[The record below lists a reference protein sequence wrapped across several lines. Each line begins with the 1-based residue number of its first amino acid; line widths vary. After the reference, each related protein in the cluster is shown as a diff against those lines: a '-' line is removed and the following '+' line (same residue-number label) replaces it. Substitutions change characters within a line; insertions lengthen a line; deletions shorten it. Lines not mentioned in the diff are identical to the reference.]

1 MTMLEAPLRSLLAD
15 VAGSRDL
22 PTFWRHVQALLRAVV
37 AFDTAVAWSGLSAI
51 VLGEDGETRGGQARG
66 FLRSYYSGPDGAQ
79 IVPEAFLVHSSAVM
93 LGAGLL
99 PALDGPHPPVG
110 TDSPISLDLRDAT
123 EPSRSLLELSG
134 WRHALVL
141 PLGWEQQQVSAGVAL
156 YRAPVEGAF
165 EPGETE
171 RLAGWVPLLKQ
182 VHARLLEHAVQRGA
196 QAEIQGFLSGLP
208 VGLALFDWTWRPL
221 YVNEEGYR
229 LTQLW
234 NHAPAIPPP
243 GDARIEFHL
252 PKVLREAGERLRQ
265 RWLGAVLGWAREKG
279 ELSERVI
286 HPLRRDM
293 QATLSIAVSRNDVG
307 GHLPTVLLRY
317 SGMAARAV
325 SGFEPSPSQLSILSQ
340 LTPGE
345 RNVALLVMRGM
356 SNQEIAGAL
365 NRDIT
370 TVKDHLSHIYDKLG
384 IRSRTQLAA
393 QLAG

>member
-1 MTMLEAPLRSLLAD
+1 MLEAPLRSLLAD

-22 PTFWRHVQALLRAVV
+22 PTFWRHVQALVQAVV
-37 AFDTAVAWSGLSAI
+37 AHDTTVAWSGLSAT
-51 VLGEDGETRGGQARG
+51 VLGEDGEARRARARG
-66 FLRSYYSGPDGAQ
+66 FLRSYYSGPEGTQ
-79 IVPEAFLVHSSAVM
+79 IVPEAFLVHASAAM

-99 PALDGPHPPVG
+99 PALDGPHPSAG
-110 TDSPISLDLRDAT
+110 TDSPIPLDLRDAI

-141 PLGWEQQQVSAGVAL
+141 PLGWEQWQVSAGVAL
-156 YRAPVEGAF
+156 YRAPVGGAF
-165 EPGETE
+165 KPEEAE

-182 VHARLLEHAVQRGA
+182 VHARLLEHEGQCGT
-196 QAEIQGFLSGLP
+196 QADIQGFLSGLP
-208 VGLALFDWTWRPL
+208 VGLALFDWTLRPL

-265 RWLGAVLGWAREKG
+265 RWLGNVLGLAREKG

-307 GHLPTVLLRY
+307 GRLPTVLLRY
-317 SGMAARAV
+317 SGMAARVV
-325 SGFEPSPSQLSILSQ
+325 SAFEPSPSQLSILSQ

-356 SNQEIAGAL
+356 SNQEIADAL
-365 NRDIT
+365 HRDIT